1 MGCSMEGPKKKN
13 HRAKN
18 GFPLWISWCLSN
30 LSKVL
35 DFWTLKN
42 GILVLLRNATL
53 TYPEEPSLK
62 VEEDEEP
69 FPKRAGA
76 LQSYHFRE
84 NLFHF
89 WWNPGFEGIPIFV
102 DTPNQICTPEAHDV
116 EHTSSRISR
125 DNFLWDPILMGCHH
139 RRSLWNFYQ
148 HPRHFGYLIPHKS

>member
-1 MGCSMEGPKKKN
+1 MGRPHDSDQIFIAPFFTHRPRRDQRPVLSDDGGGLVSRQWGAPWRDPKKT

-18 GFPLWISWCLSN
+18 RFPLWISWCLSN

-69 FPKRAGA
+69 F
-76 LQSYHFRE
+76 LQGRGSAVLSF
-84 NLFHF
+84 
-89 WWNPGFEGIPIFV
+89 P
-102 DTPNQICTPEAHDV
+102 
-116 EHTSSRISR
+116 
-125 DNFLWDPILMGCHH
+125 
-139 RRSLWNFYQ
+139 
-148 HPRHFGYLIPHKS
+148 